1 MFETHPQTENEVFR
15 FTYLHALRLFLT
27 LHDTVL

>member
-1 MFETHPQTENEVFR
+1 MFETHPHTENEVFR
-15 FTYLHALRLFLT
+15 LIYLHALRLFLT